1 MSKSRSKNSSTA
13 KPNSKKATA
22 AIDETALMGAEASAG
37 TEGFL
42 KEESDSEVAL
52 LTATEELEINADAE
66 VLKAEAEVEI
76 EIDDE
81 DAAVEAADAL
91 EGAEFEASALDE
103 KNVFEEMIEAAE
115 GNQADDKESAEL
127 VALEGSELDG
137 FESAAIEDLEFV
149 EDERLESILEAML
162 FASDRPISLATLK
175 MTFKGTNI
183 RGEHIRRTLDLLAT
197 EYAGGRRG
205 ISLEEVPGGY
215 QLRTKLDNMKFLT
228 RTLKVRPFK
237 VSGPALEVLS
247 IVAYKQ
253 PVIKSEID
261 DIRGVESGHLLR
273 ALMEKGL
280 VQFEGKSDFP
290 GRPMLYGTSKKF
302 LEIFGL
308 RNLKELPTLS
318 QIDELL
324 PDGIGDEFES
334 EQKPKLA
341 DVTDQLSQNIGN
353 SYSDGEEELMKIA
366 ETLQDIDV
374 SSEFFEKEKLKQRE
388 SRDAE
393 KAANLREAVMVGE
406 TIATRDR
413 NWLERYDEAL
423 ASGTSLAAIQFAKE
437 KSRLENVKNK
447 DAQSTV
453 ANADGEN
460 SPAAAESTIASVDAP
475 RAEVD
480 LEGAADM
487 KTTEDDDDE
496 ASISG
501 ELSALSFQA
510 TDGDLDEETDEQVS
524 VRFEEEEDISLDQ
537 DLNVPYHDEEEPGAE
552 A

>member
-1 MSKSRSKNSSTA
+1 MSKRKKKGSAEKPAKKSSRLNPDTE
-13 KPNSKKATA
+13 
-22 AIDETALMGAEASAG
+22 ETLPQESEMTSP
-37 TEGFL
+37 
-42 KEESDSEVAL
+42 EESDGADESELTRTEKSEVMLAEEADSADEDDADADAL
-52 LTATEELEINADAE
+52 TELESEEAVSMSPLDDEKNMFEEL
-66 VLKAEAEVEI
+66 
-76 EIDDE
+76 
-81 DAAVEAADAL
+81 VEAAQ
-91 EGAEFEASALDE
+91 
-103 KNVFEEMIEAAE
+103 AAE
-115 GNQADDKESAEL
+115 SDDSVIDA
-127 VALEGSELDG
+127 ASLEGSELDS
-137 FESAAIEDLEFV
+137 FESAAIEDVEFV

-162 FASDRPISLATLK
+162 FASDRPISFATFK

-183 RGEHIRRTLDLLAT
+183 RADHIRRGLERLAT

-205 ISLEEVPGGY
+205 IGLEEVPGGY

-237 VSGPALEVLS
+237 LSGPALEVLS

-253 PVIKSEID
+253 PVIKSELD

-324 PDGIGDEFES
+324 PEGIGDEIET
-334 EQKPKLA
+334 EKTQLA
-341 DVTDQLSQNIGN
+341 DVTDQLSQEINT
-353 SYSDGEEELMKIA
+353 SYSDGEEELLKISA
-366 ETLQDIDV
+366 TLQDIDI
-374 SSEFFEKEKLKQRE
+374 SSDFFEKEKLKQRE

-406 TIATRDR
+406 SIPTRDR

-423 ASGTSLAAIQFAKE
+423 ASGTSLAQIALAKD
-437 KSRLENVKNK
+437 KARLASMKPTGPSE
-447 DAQSTV
+447 AAGT
-453 ANADGEN
+453 ADTEASATPATAEGE
-460 SPAAAESTIASVDAP
+460 
-475 RAEVD
+475 EV
-480 LEGAADM
+480 EP
-487 KTTEDDDDE
+487 
-496 ASISG
+496 SISG
-501 ELSALSFQA
+501 ELSALSFA
-510 TDGDLDEETDEQVS
+510 DEAAESDPDTESQSET

-537 DLNVPYHDEEEPGAE
+537 DLNVPFHDDEDDADDDDKGPE
-552 A
+552 AQA

>member
-1 MSKSRSKNSSTA
+1 MA
-13 KPNSKKATA
+13 KSKKTKKKNA
-22 AIDETALMGAEASAG
+22 APAEDIQVNEVAVLERADEAAVEGADDKASDLDVESELLASESMESDDESESEDLTAEASESLD
-37 TEGFL
+37 EGDL
-42 KEESDSEVAL
+42 NLQAQ
-52 LTATEELEINADAE
+52 
-66 VLKAEAEVEI
+66 
-76 EIDDE
+76 
-81 DAAVEAADAL
+81 
-91 EGAEFEASALDE
+91 DE
-103 KNVFEEMIEAAE
+103 KNVFEEMMEAAE
-115 GNQADDKESAEL
+115 ASEGSEESTEGAE
-127 VALEGSELDG
+127 LEGSELDS

-162 FASDRPISLATLK
+162 FASDRPISFATFK

-183 RGEHIRRTLDLLAT
+183 RGEHIRRSLERLST

-324 PDGIGDEFES
+324 PDGIGDEFEG
-334 EQKPKLA
+334 EKTKLA

-353 SYSDGEEELMKIA
+353 SYSDGEDELMKIS

-393 KAANLREAVMVGE
+393 KAANLREALMVGE
-406 TIATRDR
+406 QIPTRDR

-423 ASGTSLAAIQFAKE
+423 AGGTSLAAIALAKD
-437 KSRLENVKNK
+437 KARLSNIKTKTSGDNE
-447 DAQSTV
+447 
-453 ANADGEN
+453 ANSEGQTN
-460 SPAAAESTIASVDAP
+460 SEGAAAEA
-475 RAEVD
+475 
-480 LEGAADM
+480 
-487 KTTEDDDDE
+487 TEDGESSTEASMAAAGESEESDE
-496 ASISG
+496 QESISG
-501 ELSALSFQA
+501 ELSALSSSAIDDFENDSEDELEEEVQA
-510 TDGDLDEETDEQVS
+510 A
-524 VRFEEEEDISLDQ
+524 RFEEEEDISLDQ
-537 DLNVPYHDEEEPGAE
+537 DLNVPFHDEEGPDGQV
-552 A
+552 